1 MTQRRTALLFFFFLA
16 GAISIWKS
24 QNRTSAEKPTLTV
37 YCTASLKKPVE
48 ALATQYQKETGTAIS
63 LQFGGTGTLL
73 TQLRVAK
80 QGDLFIA
87 ADDGSLEEARKL
99 EVTKKVL
106 PLVIQH
112 PVIAVAKGNPKN
124 IQGLADLEK
133 PEIRIALTNPE
144 TASIGKVTR
153 RLLGTRWDTLTQ
165 KAAVMKPTVTDVA
178 GDVQL
183 GSVDAAI
190 VWDSVIPQFTGLE
203 KVTASEISGHEENAS
218 VAVLVSTKDEK
229 AALQFAEYL
238 AKQDKGAV
246 VFKEHGFQPAPP
258 AAQ

>member
-1 MTQRRTALLFFFFLA
+1 MTQRKTALLFFFFLA
-16 GAISIWKS
+16 GAFAIWKS
-24 QNRTSAEKPTLTV
+24 QKPTENKPTLTV

-48 ALATQYQKETGTAIS
+48 ALATQYEKETGTAIS

-124 IQGLADLEK
+124 IQSLADLEK
-133 PEIRIALTNPE
+133 SEIRIALTNPE

-153 RLLGTRWDTLTQ
+153 RLLGSRWDTLTQ

-178 GDVQL
+178 SDVQL

-203 KVTASEISGHEENAS
+203 KVTVPEISNHEENAS

-229 AALQFAEYL
+229 AALQFAEYM
-238 AKQDKGAV
+238 AKGDKGPL
-246 VFKEHGFQPAPP
+246 VFKEHGFQPVSSTSR
-258 AAQ
+258 